1 MDLPL
6 VDNVNVVS
14 LLALCVAAK
23 LDSIGGRREAALGED
38 ETMYSA
44 PLEIAKAHISCKNR
58 LRKQSRSVMV
68 VIELGSWM
76 SVIVPMRSGR
86 AHNLMR

>member
-38 ETMYSA
+38 D
-44 PLEIAKAHISCKNR
+44 
-58 LRKQSRSVMV
+58 V
-68 VIELGSWM
+68 LGSLGDREGPYFLQE
-76 SVIVPMRSGR
+76 SVEEAVAICDGCDRTRELDVSHCPDEERQGS
-86 AHNLMR
+86 ALCDS